1 MLVHL
6 LVLNYNGRELLEE
19 CLPSVVEAAAASRH
33 ECRVAV
39 IDNDSTDDSV
49 EWLAGTYPATAVI
62 RCANRGLCSFNE
74 VLESL
79 DGPVAVLLNNDIKLD
94 RAAIDPLVAPLAD
107 ESEGG
112 QANCFMTAP
121 YCRLFDGI
129 TYEGFKTSVRWRWG
143 LVQATALFPG
153 CEAAACEP
161 GLTASA
167 GAAMAVRCELFRKLG
182 GFDPVY
188 LPGRLEDLDFCY
200 RGFLAGYYACY
211 VPESVAY
218 HRGMATFGAVYGRR
232 GCDRLALRNTLL
244 FQWKNLRHPV
254 HRLRQISGGAARL
267 AADAVRAPWS
277 CREDRWPFARAV
289 GAAIARRSEEG
300 GRGSVAL
307 ADARRER
314 EFFVRFHPRRLATER
329 PASPANDEER
339 RAANYPLS
347 RWYIRPL
354 AGWAARS
361 LSATSLRPW
370 HVTVCGLLM
379 GLAAALL
386 LVADAAW
393 APMAA
398 LLVLA
403 AWFCDRTDGQL
414 ARLQGTG
421 SSFGAWLDAN
431 VDELLDVAWHVG
443 LASAAAASGGA
454 SWLLLAAFLSGK
466 YLFMHSLTTEPLAD
480 VKAESRNEP
489 ARVGWLQWLYHLPG
503 NADVRVHLL
512 LLALITG
519 LFAAELTLVAA
530 YYHLRWLARY
540 PLVLRRLRA
549 AA

>member
-6 LVLNYNGRELLEE
+6 LILNYNGCELLEE
-19 CLPSVVEAAAASRH
+19 CLPSILQAAASSRH

-39 IDNDSTDDSV
+39 IDNDSTDNSV
-49 EWLAGTYPATAVI
+49 AWLARTYPAIPLI
-62 RCANRGLCSFNE
+62 RCANRSLCSFNDA
-74 VLESL
+74 VDGL
-79 DGPVAVLLNNDIKLD
+79 DGPVAILLNNDIKLD

-112 QANCFMTAP
+112 QPNCFMTAP
-121 YCRLFDGI
+121 HCRLFDGI

-167 GAAMAVRCELFRKLG
+167 GAAIAVRCELFRALG

-200 RGFLAGYYACY
+200 RGFLAGYYAQY
-211 VPESVAY
+211 VPESVVY
-218 HRGMATFGAVYGRR
+218 HRGMATFGAVYGRS

-277 CREDRWPFARAV
+277 CHEDRWPFARAV
-289 GAAIARRSEEG
+289 GAAIARRNEEG
-300 GRGSVAL
+300 GRGSVAM

-314 EFFVRFHPRRLATER
+314 EFFARFHPRRLTSER
-329 PASPANDEER
+329 PHGPPSDEQR
-339 RAANYPLS
+339 RAANYPIS

-354 AGWAARS
+354 AGWAARA
-361 LSATSLRPW
+361 LSASSVRPW
-370 HVTVCGLLM
+370 HVTVCGLLC
-379 GLAAALL
+379 GLAAAMLL
-386 LVADAAW
+386 IADAAW
-393 APMAA
+393 APAA
-398 LLVLA
+398 AMLVLA

-414 ARLQGTG
+414 ARWQGTA
-421 SSFGAWLDAN
+421 SSFGAWFDAN
-431 VDELLDVAWHVG
+431 VDELLDVALHVG
-443 LASAAAASGGA
+443 LASAAAASGSA
-454 SWLLLAAFLSGK
+454 SWLLFAAFLSGK
-466 YLFMHSLTTEPLAD
+466 YLFMHSLATEPR
-480 VKAESRNEP
+480 AEAKTASHA
-489 ARVGWLQWLYHLPG
+489 ARVGWLRRIYHLPG
-503 NADVRVHLL
+503 NADVRIHLL
-512 LLALITG
+512 LLALVTG

-530 YYHLRWLARY
+530 YYHFRWLARY

>member
-6 LVLNYNGRELLEE
+6 LVLNYNGRELLGE

-49 EWLAGTYPATAVI
+49 EWLAGTYPAIAVI
-62 RCANRGLCSFNE
+62 RSANRGLCSFND
-74 VLESL
+74 VLDSL

-94 RAAIDPLVAPLAD
+94 RAAIDPLVAPLAN

-112 QANCFMTAP
+112 QPNCFMTAP
-121 YCRLFDGI
+121 HCRLFDGI

-167 GAAMAVRCELFRKLG
+167 GAAIAVRCELFRKLG

-200 RGFLAGYYACY
+200 RGFLAGYYAQY
-211 VPESVAY
+211 VPESIVY

-232 GCDRLALRNTLL
+232 GCDRLALRNTLI

-254 HRLRQISGGAARL
+254 HRLRQISGGAVRL

-277 CREDRWPFARAV
+277 CREDRWLFARAV
-289 GAAIARRSEEG
+289 GAAISRRSEAG
-300 GRGSVAL
+300 GHGSVAL
-307 ADARRER
+307 ADAGRER
-314 EFFVRFHPRRLATER
+314 EFFARFHPRQLISEGVAT
-329 PASPANDEER
+329 PPSDEER

-354 AGWAARS
+354 AGWAARA

-370 HVTVCGLLM
+370 HVTVCGLLF
-379 GLAAALL
+379 GFAAALL
-386 LVADAAW
+386 LVADAVW
-393 APMAA
+393 APVAA

-414 ARLQGTG
+414 ARLQGTV

-431 VDELLDVAWHVG
+431 VDELLDAAWHVG
-443 LASAAAASGGA
+443 LACAAAASGA

-466 YLFMHSLTTEPLAD
+466 YLFMHSLATEPLAD
-480 VKAESRNEP
+480 VKADSRNEP

-503 NADVRVHLL
+503 NADVRIHLL
-512 LLALITG
+512 LLALVTG
-519 LFAAELTLVAA
+519 LFAAELALVAA
-530 YYHLRWLARY
+530 YYHFRWMARY